1 MNYVEQRLAGLLM
14 TPDKYSREDLHKVKN
29 CLCFIRDCVI
39 LGDAES
45 AEKFLAEFIRRKEAG
60 IPVDAT
66 KLELEY
72 GIEN

>member
-14 TPDKYSREDLHKVKN
+14 TPDKYSHKDLHKVKN
-29 CLCFIRDCVI
+29 CLCFIRDCVT
-39 LGDAES
+39 LADSEK

-60 IPVDAT
+60 IQVNVT
-66 KLELEY
+66 KFELEY